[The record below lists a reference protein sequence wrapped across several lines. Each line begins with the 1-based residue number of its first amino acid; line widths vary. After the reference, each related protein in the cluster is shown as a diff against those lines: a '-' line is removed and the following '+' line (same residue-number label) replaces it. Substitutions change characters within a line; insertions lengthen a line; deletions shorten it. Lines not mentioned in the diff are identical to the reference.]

1 MIKSGFRVRTENSQ
15 SSSYWYNILSNG
27 YEFDLKWL
35 WTGYL
40 FDIVYMKW
48 IDDTERIG
56 SKKRKSTVKLILV
69 QQYMFGSVMEMNFI
83 YI

>member
-1 MIKSGFRVRTENSQ
+1 MYICNV
-15 SSSYWYNILSNG
+15 

-35 WTGYL
+35 WTGYV

-56 SKKRKSTVKLILV
+56 SKNRKNTVKLIFV
-69 QQYMFGSVMEMNFI
+69 EQYM
-83 YI
+83 